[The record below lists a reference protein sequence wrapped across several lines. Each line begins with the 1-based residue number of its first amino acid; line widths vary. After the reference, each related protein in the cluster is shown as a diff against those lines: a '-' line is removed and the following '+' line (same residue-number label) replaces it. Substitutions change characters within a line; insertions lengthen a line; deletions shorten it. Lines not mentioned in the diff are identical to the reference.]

1 MAKKHS
7 LKESIQTYFVDIW
20 NVPNVLTMLRL
31 VLKNAANYIKGLPGE
46 KFQLAVVAN
55 GPAVILFTDEHADL
69 RELAAPLLA
78 QGVRVMLCAN
88 ALADNKIDHARLWPG
103 CSVVPAGLV
112 EVVRLQREGFAYIK
126 P

>member
-1 MAKKHS
+1 MNYDLCLHIDSNDPA
-7 LKESIQTYFVDIW
+7 
-20 NVPNVLTMLRL
+20 MLRL

-55 GPAVILFTDEHADL
+55 GPAVILFTDGHADL

-88 ALADNKIDHARLWPG
+88 ARLWPG